1 MSKRDLSKYDHSIY
15 QPGRNGLMRGLW
27 YLTNMLFF
35 KSSCFPVFGLKRT
48 ILRWF
53 GAKIG
58 KGVVIKP
65 CVNIK
70 YPWRLSVGDYSWIGE
85 NVWIENAG
93 DIVIGNHCCIS
104 QGAML
109 LSGNH
114 DFKSDVFAPTT
125 SPIILKDGAWVGAK
139 AVVCMGV
146 TMDCESIL
154 TVNSVLTRNTSPRSI
169 WQGNPAVEKKKY

>member
-35 KSSCFPVFGLKRT
+35 KSSCFPVYGLKRT
-48 ILRWF
+48 LLRWF

-58 KGVVIKP
+58 KEVVIKP

-70 YPWRLSVGDYSWIGE
+70 YPWHLSIGDYSWIGE
-85 NVWIENAG
+85 NVWIENVA
-93 DIVIGNHCCIS
+93 DVIIGNNCCVS

-109 LSGNH
+109 LSAGH
-114 DFKSDVFAPTT
+114 DYKTDTFDLIA
-125 SPIILKDGAWVGAK
+125 SPIIMEDGAWVGAK

-146 TMDCESIL
+146 TMGCESVL
-154 TVNSVLTRNTSPRSI
+154 TVNSVATKDMSARTVY
-169 WQGNPAVEKKKY
+169 QGNPAAEKKKL

>member
-1 MSKRDLSKYDHSIY
+1 MSSRDLSKYNHSIY
-15 QPGRNGLMRGLW
+15 HPGKNAIVRGLW
-27 YLTNMLFF
+27 YFTNAFIF
-35 KSSCFPVFGLKRT
+35 NNAWWPYYGLKRAL
-48 ILRWF
+48 LRCF

-58 KGVVIKP
+58 RGVVIKP
-65 CVNIK
+65 SVNIK
-70 YPWRLSVGDYSWIGE
+70 YPWHLSIGDYSWIGE

-93 DIVIGNHCCIS
+93 DIVIGNHCCVS

-146 TMDCESIL
+146 TMENDSIL
-154 TVNSVLTRNTSPRSI
+154 TVNSVLTRNTTSRSI

>member
-1 MSKRDLSKYDHSIY
+1 MIKRDLSIYDHSIY
-15 QPGRNGLMRGLW
+15 QPGKTALVRGLW
-27 YLTNMLFF
+27 YCVNMLFF
-35 KSSCFPVFGLKRT
+35 KSSMAPFYRLKRV
-48 ILRWF
+48 LLKSF
-53 GAKIG
+53 GAKVG

-70 YPWRLSVGDYSWIGE
+70 YPWHLVIGDNSWIGE

-93 DIVIGNHCCIS
+93 DVTIGSNCCIS

-114 DFKSDVFAPTT
+114 DYT
-125 SPIILKDGAWVGAK
+125 SEKFDPFVTPIILKDGAWVGTK
-139 AVVCMGV
+139 AIVCPGV
-146 TMDCESIL
+146 TMGEDSVL
-154 TVNSVLTRNTSPRSI
+154 AVNSVLTKNTAPRTV

>member
-1 MSKRDLSKYDHSIY
+1 MSKRDLSKYDHAIY
-15 QPGRNGLMRGLW
+15 QPGRSSFVRGLW
-27 YLTNMLFF
+27 YITKILFF
-35 KSSCFPVFGLKRT
+35 KSPCFPVYGFKRT
-48 ILRWF
+48 LLRWF

-58 KGVVIKP
+58 KEVVIKP

-70 YPWRLSVGDYSWIGE
+70 YPWHLSIGDYSWIGE
-85 NVWIENAG
+85 NVWIENAA
-93 DIVIGNHCCIS
+93 DITIGANCCIS

-114 DFKSDVFAPTT
+114 DFTKPAFDPMWK
-125 SPIILKDGAWVGAK
+125 PINIKDGAWVGAR

-146 TMDCESIL
+146 TMEAESIL
-154 TVNSVLTRNTSPRSI
+154 TVNSVLTRNTTSRSI